1 MVLRSVAYFSK
12 LICDYKDVG
21 NFAWACNWETSAVL
35 KTAQL
40 NGIKSFSFR
49 VITDNAGEEMKD
61 NLNANWKKALEIMF
75 TALNKFIYFDIRA
88 YYQGGIINGISRKAS
103 I

>member
-12 LICDYKDVG
+12 LICDDKNVG
-21 NFAWACNWETSAVL
+21 DFTWACNWETLAVL
-35 KTAQL
+35 KIAQL

-49 VITDNAGEEMKD
+49 VITDNAGKEMKD

-75 TALNKFIYFDIRA
+75 TALNKFIYFDIIA
-88 YYQGGIINGISRKAS
+88 YQGGIISGISRKAS